1 MTDVTQAPRA
11 PERLHALDAVRGF
24 ALLLGVVFHA
34 TLSFIPSPH
43 PIWPVQDS
51 HQTMALGAV
60 FFSSHVFRMTTFFL
74 IAGFFAHMSFHR
86 RGARAFIGDRLKR
99 IAVPMVVAWP
109 FLFASLTAATIWGV
123 VAANGGSLPKGPTP
137 HWPIFPAFP
146 LTHLWFLYVLLQL
159 YAVTLILRSLMALI
173 DGRGGMRRAIDRLV
187 RVILA
192 SGLAPLVLA
201 APVAIVFA
209 LDPQWRMWFGIAT
222 PDSSFVTNTQSW
234 AGYGAAFGFGWLLN
248 RQVDLLEIL
257 RRRWTLN
264 LILAIV
270 LTAAAWFIA
279 TPNMLGS
286 PNGIWHQAGA
296 VIYPLASWTT
306 TFAAIGL
313 ALQFLSGYSPARRY
327 IADASYWIYLIH
339 MPIVMALQVV
349 LAPLDWPWP
358 VKFAVLL
365 GVGFVVMFASYQLM
379 VRHSFIGATLN
390 GVRPRREKRARLQT
404 RLASSTPMTSLSEPP
419 R

>member
-1 MTDVTQAPRA
+1 MTDVTPAPKA

-51 HQTMALGAV
+51 RQTMALGVV

-74 IAGFFAHMSFHR
+74 IAGFFAHMTFHR

-109 FLFASLTAATIWGV
+109 FLFAALTAVTIWGV
-123 VAANGGSLPKGPTP
+123 VAANGGSLPKGPAP
-137 HWPIFPAFP
+137 HWPTFPAFP

-159 YAVTLILRSLMALI
+159 YAATLILRGLVALI
-173 DGRGGMRRAIDRLV
+173 DRRGGMRAGVDRV
-187 RVILA
+187 VA
-192 SGLAPLVLA
+192 VVMSSGLAPFILA

-209 LDPQWRMWFGIAT
+209 LDPRWRMWFGIAT
-222 PDSSFVTNTQSW
+222 PDSSFVTNAQSW
-234 AGYGAAFGFGWLLN
+234 AGYGMAFGFGWLLN
-248 RQVDLLEIL
+248 RQVDLLDIL
-257 RRRWTLN
+257 RRRWALN
-264 LILAIV
+264 LALAV
-270 LTAAAWFIA
+270 ALTTAAWFIA
-279 TPNMLGS
+279 TPTMLGS
-286 PNGIWHQAGA
+286 PAGPLHGAGA
-296 VIYPLASWTT
+296 IIYPLASWTA

-313 ALQFLSGYSPARRY
+313 ALRFLSGYSPARRY

-339 MPIVMALQVV
+339 MPVVMALQVV

-358 VKFAVLL
+358 VKFTVLL
-365 GVGFVVMFASYQLM
+365 GTGFALMFASYQLM
-379 VRHSFIGATLN
+379 VRHSVIGATLN
-390 GVRPRREKRARLQT
+390 GARPRREKRARLQT
-404 RLASSTPMTSLSEPP
+404 RLASSTPMASLPEPP